1 MSSTPTSS
9 VVTVAARDATLAPV
23 RIVSGLTWLL
33 ACQLVGEVI
42 AHVTGAP
49 IPGPVIGM
57 VVLLLALVVRRREDT
72 SAHAAADAVLPH
84 LQLLFIAPGVGIVA
98 YGAVLRADWLPIV
111 VALVGSWLLGL
122 AVVGGAAQVLTRL
135 FAVGRAAR

>member
-1 MSSTPTSS
+1 M
-9 VVTVAARDATLAPV
+9 

-33 ACQLVGEVI
+33 ACQLVGEVV
-42 AHVTGAP
+42 AHATGAP

-57 VVLLLALVVRRREDT
+57 VVLLVALVVRRRPDT

-111 VALVGSWLLGL
+111 VALVGTWLIGL
-122 AVVGGAAQVLTRL
+122 VVVGGAAQVLTRL
-135 FAVGRAAR
+135 LARDGRGATP